1 MKSVVTS
8 FSMKIHE
15 AAAINDA
22 TRGVTNRSAWIVDAC
37 LRKARGQ
44 ESFDVAE
51 IPSRQLMAVLTTRDD
66 VPQHIKDLLMQQL
79 TS

>member
-1 MKSVVTS
+1 MKSVVAS
-8 FSMKIHE
+8 FSMKMHE
-15 AAAINDA
+15 AGVIEEA
-22 TRGVTNRSAWIVDAC
+22 TRNIRNRSAWIVDAC

-44 ESFDVAE
+44 DAFDVAE